1 MFRIKSYKKRYT
13 RDFLKGEQFE
23 IGDYTYGVPEV
34 SALWQGARLKIG
46 RFCCLAGG
54 IKIILGDNH
63 RLDWVTTYNF
73 PIFPDEWPESA
84 GIRDYWRTKGDVVIG
99 NDVWIGQDVTL
110 LSGVT
115 IGDGAVIGACSVVAK
130 DVEPYAI
137 VVGNPVRLV
146 RKRFS
151 DEIIVKLLELR
162 WWDWPVEKIRRN
174 VSLLC
179 SNNIEAL
186 LRVKN

>member
-1 MFRIKSYKKRYT
+1 MKFGLRPKKKRYT
-13 RDFLKGEQFE
+13 KDILQGDQFE

-63 RLDWVTTYNF
+63 RLDWLTTYNF
-73 PIFPDEWPESA
+73 PIFPDQWPESA
-84 GIRDYWRTKGDVVIG
+84 GIKDYWFTKGDVVIG
-99 NDVWIGQDVTL
+99 NDVWIGQDVTI

-115 IGDGAVIGACSVVAK
+115 IGDGAVIGAGSVVAK

-137 VVGNPVRLV
+137 VVGNPARLV

-151 DEIIVKLLELR
+151 EEAIARLLALKWWEWPEEKVRRHLR
-162 WWDWPVEKIRRN
+162 T
-174 VSLLC
+174 LC
-179 SNNIEAL
+179 SGDLEAL
-186 LRVKN
+186 SGAE